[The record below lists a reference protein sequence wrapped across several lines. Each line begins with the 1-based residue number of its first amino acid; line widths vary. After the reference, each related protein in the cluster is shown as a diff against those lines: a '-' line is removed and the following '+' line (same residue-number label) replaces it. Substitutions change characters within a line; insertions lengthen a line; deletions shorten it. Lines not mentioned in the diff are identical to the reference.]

1 MKLVSSKY
9 NIKIEFK
16 ENTIN
21 NLIVENKKYLR
32 NIINDFLDILNG
44 EEGEFILSRNSNILD
59 IKNEIELI
67 LNPFSLNLNNRK
79 TLNKIYKDMEEI
91 GNESKY
97 IRETKEI
104 LNNLIKYLEN
114 LISETEYPL
123 NYEMDIDFK
132 KIFKV
137 FGLEIQLGDS
147 FLERIIDYITI
158 YREIFKV
165 NIFVFLNL
173 KSYLTKEEYIEL
185 YKYICQKKIIIL
197 NIETNLNKEKYK
209 WEEVNII
216 DEDLCE
222 I

>member
-59 IKNEIELI
+59 MKNEIELI

>member
-9 NIKIEFK
+9 NIKIDFE

-67 LNPFSLNLNNRK
+67 LNPFNLNLNNRK

-97 IRETKEI
+97 IRETKET
-104 LNNLIKYLEN
+104 LNKLIEYLEN

-209 WEEVNII
+209 WEKINII